1 MKGHL
6 LYWGDSPTVSTG
18 FGVVARHVL
27 AALFDAGYE
36 IDCLGL
42 NSLPEFP
49 DRSQFPYSITPVSVP
64 GYDPLG
70 YRALARAL
78 LARPYDVLLVQNDVQ
93 VTHTA
98 AGHLA
103 NMRDRGATLP
113 PVVCYYPVDCTVR
126 ADLIGMLASAAVIA
140 TCTEYGRRETAKAVI
155 GGRSPLVI
163 PHGVDTRVFKP
174 MPPEERQA
182 VRQRFRRASH
192 LEPNTFIV
200 CSVAANSVR
209 KDLARTIAAFAQFSQ
224 TLSVPAVL
232 YLHTAP
238 VDNGLDLTQAA
249 LAAGL
254 LAGHDVLFPES
265 HHATRGISDAAL
277 NEIYN
282 ASDLYFTTT
291 LGEGWGL
298 PITEAM
304 AAGLPVV
311 GPRHSSVGELGADGR
326 AILYECREK
335 IWIDNSGFRPL
346 GLMDDIVAALVQAA
360 SLSELDC
367 RRMVERAR
375 EFAVGLDW
383 SVVAPRWPPVI
394 DAVVAARATQTPASA
409 EMLSVRAGHEEG

>member
-36 IDCLGL
+36 IDCLGI
-42 NSLPEFP
+42 NALPEFP
-49 DRSQFPYSITPVSVP
+49 DRSQFPYPITSVSVP

-70 YRALARAL
+70 HRALTRAL

-103 NMRDRGATLP
+103 NIRDRGTTLP

-126 ADLIGMLASAAVIA
+126 PDLIGMLASAEIIA
-140 TCTEYGRRETAKAVI
+140 TCTEFGRRETAKAVI

-163 PHGVDTRVFKP
+163 PHGVDTRAFKP
-174 MPPEERQA
+174 MAPEERQA
-182 VRQRFRRASH
+182 VRQRFRRASS
-192 LEPNTFIV
+192 LEPNTLIV
-200 CSVAANSVR
+200 CSVAANSIR
-209 KDLARTIAAFAQFSQ
+209 KDLARTIAAFARFSE

-238 VDNGLDLTQAA
+238 IDNGLDLTQAA

-254 LAGHDVLFPES
+254 HPGHDILFPAN

-304 AAGLPVV
+304 AVGLPVV
-311 GPRHSSVGELGADGR
+311 GPRHSSLEELGADGR
-326 AILYECREK
+326 AVLYECREK
-335 IWIDNSGFRPL
+335 VWVDNSGFRPF

-360 SLSELDC
+360 SLPEIDR
-367 RRMVERAR
+367 RRMIERAR

-383 SVVAPRWPPVI
+383 SIVAPRWVPVV
-394 DAVVAARATQTPASA
+394 DRAVASRREQRTRASEST
-409 EMLSVRAGHEEG
+409 R

>member
-1 MKGHL
+1 VKGHL
-6 LYWGDSPTVSTG
+6 LYWGDSPTISTG

-36 IDCLGL
+36 IDCLGI

-49 DRSQFPYSITPVSVP
+49 ERSQFPYPIAAASVP

-93 VTHTA
+93 VTHA
-98 AGHLA
+98 AATHLA
-103 NMRDRGATLP
+103 TMRDRGTALP

-126 ADLIGMLASAAVIA
+126 ADLTGMLASAEAIV
-140 TCTEYGRRETAKAVI
+140 TCTEHGRRETAKAVI

-163 PHGVDTRVFKP
+163 PHGVDTRAFKP
-174 MPPEERQA
+174 LPPEERQA
-182 VRQRFRRASH
+182 VRQRFRRASQ
-192 LEPNTFIV
+192 LEPDTLIV
-200 CSVAANSVR
+200 CSVAANSIR
-209 KDLARTIAAFAQFSQ
+209 KDLARTIAAFARFTE
-224 TLSVPAVL
+224 TLAVPAVL
-232 YLHTAP
+232 YLHTVP

-249 LAAGL
+249 LASGL
-254 LAGHDVLFPES
+254 LAGHDVLFPQG
-265 HHATRGISDAAL
+265 HHATRGISDATL

-311 GPRHSSVGELGADGR
+311 GPRHSSLEELGAEGR

-335 IWIDNSGFRPL
+335 IWVDNSGFRPL

-360 SLSELDC
+360 SLSEIDR

-383 SVVAPRWPPVI
+383 SVVAPRWSPVI
-394 DAVVAARATQTPASA
+394 DAVVAARAAQTPAPEAMS
-409 EMLSVRAGHEEG
+409 SGRAMREEG

>member
-36 IDCLGL
+36 IDCLGI
-42 NSLPEFP
+42 NALPEFP
-49 DRSQFPYSITPVSVP
+49 DRSQCPYPIASASIP

-70 YRALARAL
+70 YHALARAL

-98 AGHLA
+98 SGHLA
-103 NMRDRGATLP
+103 NLRDRGAKLP

-126 ADLIGMLASAAVIA
+126 PDLIGMLASADVIV

-163 PHGVDTRVFKP
+163 PHGVDTRAFKP

-182 VRQRFRRASH
+182 ARQRFRRASD
-192 LEPNTFIV
+192 LQPDTFIV
-200 CSVAANSVR
+200 CSVAANSIR
-209 KDLARTIAAFAQFSQ
+209 KDLARTIAAFARFSQ
-224 TLSVPAVL
+224 TLSVPAAL
-232 YLHTAP
+232 YLHTAA
-238 VDNGLDLTQAA
+238 VDNGLDLTQATIA
-249 LAAGL
+249 SGL
-254 LAGHDVLFPES
+254 LPRHDVLFPQN

-311 GPRHSSVGELGADGR
+311 GPRHSALEEHGADGR
-326 AILYECREK
+326 AVLYECREQ
-335 IWIDNSGFRPL
+335 IWVDNSGFRPL
-346 GLMDDIVAALVQAA
+346 GLMDDIVAALVRAA
-360 SLSELDC
+360 TLPEIDR
-367 RRMVERAR
+367 RRMVECAR
-375 EFAVGLDW
+375 EFAVSLDW
-383 SVVAPRWPPVI
+383 SVVAPRWVPVV
-394 DAVVAARATQTPASA
+394 DEAVASRVSRD
-409 EMLSVRAGHEEG
+409 EIVESTR